1 MIVLD
6 ASVVVELLSGSV
18 TGSAVFARLIRDD
31 DALHAPELMD
41 VEVLQVLRRAVSRGL
56 ISERRA
62 EQSLS
67 LLAELPVTRH
77 SHSAFRRRCWQ
88 LRANLTAYDAMY
100 VALAEGLSARLLTRD
115 ARIARAPEVRALVE
129 VV

>member
-18 TGSAVFARLIRDD
+18 NGSEVLARLIRDND
-31 DALHAPELMD
+31 TLHAPELMD
-41 VEVLQVLRRAVSRGL
+41 VEVIHVLRRAVLRGL
-56 ISERRA
+56 MSERRA
-62 EQSLS
+62 EQSLA
-67 LLAELPVTRH
+67 LLAQLPVTRH
-77 SHSAFRRRCWQ
+77 SHGAFRRRCWQ

-115 ARIARAPEVRALVE
+115 ARITRAPEVRALVE